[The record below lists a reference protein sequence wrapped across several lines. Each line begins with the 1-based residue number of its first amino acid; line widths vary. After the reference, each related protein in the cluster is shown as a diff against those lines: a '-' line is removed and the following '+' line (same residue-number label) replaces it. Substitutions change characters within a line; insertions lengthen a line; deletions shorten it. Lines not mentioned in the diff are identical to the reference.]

1 MSEDLEY
8 LIIQHLSGPVVTSLK
23 QFCCPLAT
31 EKNSPKSR
39 SALKRPPRVYISCCG
54 IFWLLVSYS
63 VNFFSCDNTSEELER
78 DPDTLEPAVEI
89 DIQMEYS
96 SD

>member
-23 QFCCPLAT
+23 QFCCPSAT
-31 EKNSPKSR
+31 EENSPKSG

-54 IFWLLVSYS
+54 IF
-63 VNFFSCDNTSEELER
+63 
-78 DPDTLEPAVEI
+78 
-89 DIQMEYS
+89 
-96 SD
+96 